1 VTAGNN
7 YVTFPQKC
15 FHFQILCP
23 NSTPKLTLIITSLSY
38 SACVCVCVCVCVG
51 NGKPGIDT
59 RLRLNFFTQP
69 YTSLDF
75 EIMDCKDNIMDQ
87 IPTEIHEK
95 LVAGG
100 YVDLAQLPHTDTNI
114 ARWDRVTADCGLSG
128 DELTRLMMILCIPRE
143 IHDKL
148 VAGGYVDLA
157 QLPNTVTNMARWDI
171 VQADCGLSGDEL
183 SQLMMILCIPSDI
196 QGKLAKAGIVK
207 CAHLPNTDT
216 NMARWEFVE
225 KRCGLNGGEL
235 TELMNIL
242 FPVGK

>member
-1 VTAGNN
+1 
-7 YVTFPQKC
+7 
-15 FHFQILCP
+15 
-23 NSTPKLTLIITSLSY
+23 
-38 SACVCVCVCVCVG
+38 VCVG
-51 NGKPGIDT
+51 NGKSGINT
-59 RLRLNFFTQP
+59 RQHI
-69 YTSLDF
+69 SLDF
-75 EIMDCKDNIMDQ
+75 EIMDCMDNIMDQ

-114 ARWDRVTADCGLSG
+114 ARWDRVKADCGLSG
-128 DELTRLMMILCIPRE
+128 DELSRRMMILCIPRE

-183 SQLMMILCIPSDI
+183 SRLMMILCIPSDI
-196 QGKLAKAGIVK
+196 RGKLAKAGIVK
-207 CAHLPNTDT
+207 RAHLPNDES
-216 NMARWEFVE
+216 MDRWDRVQTH
-225 KRCGLNGGEL
+225 CGLSVGEI
-235 TELMNIL
+235 TELMNIH